1 LKHTPEGAP
10 AVSISTARRPDRLE
24 IFVED
29 RGEGIPAAALP
40 HLFEPFY
47 RPDVSRSRKTG
58 GYGLGLSLC
67 KAIIDAHGGSIDLVS
82 TLGEGTRVTVT
93 IPRSAPDAF

>member
-1 LKHTPEGAP
+1 M
-10 AVSISTARRPDRLE
+10 
-24 IFVED
+24 
-29 RGEGIPAAALP
+29 P

-67 KAIIDAHGGSIDLVS
+67 KAIVDAHGGSIDLVS
-82 TLGEGTRVTVT
+82 TPGRGHTGDGVDSTIMKTVK
-93 IPRSAPDAF
+93 AK